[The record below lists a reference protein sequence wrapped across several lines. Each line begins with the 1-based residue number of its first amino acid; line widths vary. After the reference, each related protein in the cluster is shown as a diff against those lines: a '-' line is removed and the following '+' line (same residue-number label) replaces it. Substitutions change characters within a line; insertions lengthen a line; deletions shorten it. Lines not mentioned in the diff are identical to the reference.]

1 MTVSPSSSPPS
12 LPSYLTSLPDAS
24 GIAVLLQTAKILA
37 ANNYQGSR
45 TIEFHAYAG
54 EEGGLLGSQTVA
66 RKYASS
72 GASVAAMLQMD
83 MVAYQTRS
91 KPVLTVLTDTDSS
104 LVAWSQQLLKAY
116 LSSDSIYTSSC
127 GYACSDHCEF
137 G

>member
-24 GIAVLLQTAKILA
+24 GIAVLLQTA
-37 ANNYQGSR
+37 NNYQGSR
-45 TIEFHAYAG
+45 TIEFHAYAV

-127 GYACSDHCEF
+127 GYACSDHCE
-137 G
+137 